1 MQYPQFI
8 AIDGSSWEEHA
19 HPVAIAWSMADGQ
32 IKTTLIQPDDDW
44 DDWDIAL
51 QDLHGITPDT
61 LYQRGE
67 TLWSVI
73 RELEG
78 DLEQPYLYADDQER
92 VTLLLEK
99 IYDACNRELSIE
111 IGDCREIIRSGAPG
125 ADASLHQ
132 PCDDRVYQ
140 MLVRWAKENG
150 HAPS

>member
-78 DLEQPYLYADDQER
+78 DLEQPYLYADDTER
-92 VTLLLEK
+92 VTFMLEK
-99 IYDACNRELSIE
+99 IYEACNRDLSIE
-111 IGDCREIIRSGAPG
+111 IGDAREIVQRGVPVS
-125 ADASLHQ
+125 DDSLHM
-132 PCDDRVYQ
+132 PCDDRVYR
-140 MLVRWAKENG
+140 MLKRWASEHG
-150 HAPS
+150 RSDD